1 MLKTKLLLLKH
12 FNFITYPV
20 HDGMQLLGSCCDGSR
35 AQRSGYAS
43 MCTQQ
48 GCSTISPR
56 SVFKS
61 WLGLSLLYSK
71 LSRKETLF
79 FVAPYAIWFSGLLIF
94 SMPSGNRTVNNSPF
108 TNTTRRIALRDNY
121 GLQTI
126 RQSFPNTGG
135 PWPIQLWPHNSQA
148 GCHHLLPLTD
158 VLRALPEFTGL
169 GSPPCTA

>member
-20 HDGMQLLGSCCDGSR
+20 HEGKQLLGSCWDGSSHMGVNQHVHP
-35 AQRSGYAS
+35 AGLL
-43 MCTQQ
+43 
-48 GCSTISPR
+48 
-56 SVFKS
+56 KS
-61 WLGLSLLYSK
+61 WLGLSLPYFE

-79 FVAPYAIWFSGLLIF
+79 FAAPYAIWFSGLLIF
-94 SMPSGNRTVNNSPF
+94 SMPSGNWTVNNNPF

-121 GLQTI
+121 GLPAI

-135 PWPIQLWPHNSQA
+135 PWPVPLWPHNSRA

-158 VLRALPEFTGL
+158 VLRALPEFTCL
-169 GSPPCTA
+169 GSPPCTS

>member
-20 HDGMQLLGSCCDGSR
+20 HEGKQLLGSCWDGSS
-35 AQRSGYAS
+35 AQGQTS
-43 MCTQQ
+43 MCTQL
-48 GCSTISPR
+48 GCSSPDLA
-56 SVFKS
+56 SPCHIFE
-61 WLGLSLLYSK
+61 

-79 FVAPYAIWFSGLLIF
+79 FAAPYAIWFSGLLIF
-94 SMPSGNRTVNNSPF
+94 SMPSGNWTVNNNPF

-121 GLQTI
+121 GLPAI

-135 PWPIQLWPHNSQA
+135 PWPVPLRPHNSRA

-158 VLRALPEFTGL
+158 VLRALPEFTCL
-169 GSPPCTA
+169 GSPPCTS